1 MKHAIMVIG
10 SGTNAD
16 VLQET
21 INVLDDPEI
30 DFYIHW
36 DKKFNIPKLNSEK
49 SNIFFLP
56 DRISVQ
62 WGNQTLIEA
71 TVKLLKTVKSRK
83 EKYDYVHLISSND
96 MPLMTVEYFKNYFS
110 KEVYLEYDHPVTPDL
125 MHRISYYYP
134 SHIDFRK
141 HENFYR
147 LFKLFNIIFRI
158 NRLKQ
163 YNNITIKKGGEWF
176 TIKFKYV
183 DEILNSNLKIFYHGC
198 CADEIFMQT
207 ILSRFDK
214 ISDDIPVSDAN
225 YQAARY
231 IDWKRGGPYVFEIS
245 DISELKSIINTKYAF
260 ARKIKDPNIIKK
272 VFNEA

>member
-49 SNIFFLP
+49 SNILFLP

-62 WGNQTLIEA
+62 WGNQTQIEA
-71 TVKLLKTVKSRK
+71 TIKLLEIIKSK
-83 EKYDYVHLISSND
+83 KINYDYIHLISSND
-96 MPLMTVEYFKNYFS
+96 MPLMTVDYFKKYFN
-110 KEVYLEYDHPVTPDL
+110 KEVYLEYDHPITSAII
-125 MHRISYYYP
+125 HRVSYYYP
-134 SHIDFRK
+134 ANIDFRK
-141 HENFYR
+141 HKYILK
-147 LFKLFNIIFRI
+147 LFKLFNSIFRI
-158 NRLKQ
+158 NRLK
-163 YNNITIKKGGEWF
+163 NLKIKKGANWF
-176 TIKFKYV
+176 SIKYKYV
-183 DEILNSNLKIFYHGC
+183 NEILNSNLKIFYHGF
-198 CADEIFMQT
+198 CADEIFVQT
-207 ILSRFDK
+207 ILHRFDK
-214 ISDDIPVSDAN
+214 IPENVPVSDAN

-231 IDWKRGGPYVFEIS
+231 IDWKRGGPYVFKMS
-245 DISELKSIINTKYAF
+245 DISELKLVINTKYAF